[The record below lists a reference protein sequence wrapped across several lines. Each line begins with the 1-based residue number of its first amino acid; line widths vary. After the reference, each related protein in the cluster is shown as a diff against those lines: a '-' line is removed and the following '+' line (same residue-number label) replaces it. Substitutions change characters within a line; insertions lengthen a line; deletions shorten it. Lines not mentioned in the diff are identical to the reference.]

1 MNFKEFQKT
10 LTEKTVSSIDD
21 LSKFLVRHEAHD
33 DFENY
38 KVRVNTIVFT
48 YKGAAVKVTMSLGEL
63 SIAIDGKVVK
73 RADYDLISED
83 EGDLVVDTVKNKI
96 K

>member
-1 MNFKEFQKT
+1 MNFKEFQKD

-21 LSKFLVRHEAHD
+21 LSKFIVRHGAYS
-33 DFENY
+33 DFEDY

-48 YKGAAVKVTMSLGEL
+48 YKGSAVKVAMSLGEL

-73 RADYDLISED
+73 RAEYDLISED
-83 EGDLVVDTVKNKI
+83 EADLVVDTVKNKI